1 MTTTACLDRKPTAP
15 HAASAP
21 TDENLMGRFQADG
34 DQDAF
39 AMLVHRY
46 EHELFG
52 YLRRYLHDA
61 ALAEDVFQATFL
73 RVHLKRASFETGRS
87 FRPWLYTI
95 ATNLAIDARRRG
107 RRHRMA
113 TLDARGADDDRLALL
128 DTLASRDD
136 TPAASEAA
144 ESEAWVRAA
153 VEDLSTAQRQLVQ
166 LIYHQGLKYR
176 EVAGLLGIPLGT
188 VKSRMHTVI
197 VSLGEAWRRSEW
209 SHGGLALAPETIR
222 RVHSPR

>member
-1 MTTTACLDRKPTAP
+1 MATTTHLDRNPTSL
-15 HAASAP
+15 HADAAP
-21 TDENLMGRFQADG
+21 TDEDLMGRFQADG

-39 AMLVHRY
+39 ATLVHRY

-73 RVHLKRASFETGRS
+73 RVHLKRASFETGRT

-113 TLDARGADDDRLALL
+113 TLDGRGADDDRLALL
-128 DTLASRDD
+128 DTLAAHDD
-136 TPAASEAA
+136 TSAASESA
-144 ESEAWVRAA
+144 ESQAWVRGA
-153 VEDLSTAQRQLVQ
+153 VADLSLGQRQLVQ

-197 VSLGEAWRRSEW
+197 VALGEAWRRSEW
-209 SHGGLALAPETIR
+209 SHGRMALAPEAIR
-222 RVHSPR
+222 RAHSPR